1 MSTEENP
8 TDTTPATPTESKE
21 WTPPGSQA
29 DLDRIIADRL
39 NRERSKFADY
49 DDLKAAAQRLTDIE
63 NANKTEAQKQAE
75 ALEAALQREAA
86 ATSQLLRYE
95 VAADKGVPP
104 GLVRFLTGT
113 SREEIEE
120 AATALLEAIPG
131 APGSP
136 PRAPAEAA
144 QTVAALAGQPQSVDM
159 NEWMRHQRA
168 R

>member
-1 MSTEENP
+1 M
-8 TDTTPATPTESKE
+8 TDTPAPAETAPQDTAPT
-21 WTPPGSQA
+21 TDP
-29 DLDRIIADRL
+29 
-39 NRERSKFADY
+39 
-49 DDLKAAAQRLTDIE
+49 AAQAEAAQPDVDWKSMARTWEKRAKENAEAATRLAEIE

-75 ALEAALQREAA
+75 ALEAALQREST

-104 GLVRFLTGT
+104 ALVRFLAGT

-120 AATALLEAIPG
+120 SAAALLEAIPG

-136 PRAPAEAA
+136 PRAPTESA
-144 QTVAALAGQPQSVDM
+144 QAIAALAGQPQSVDM

>member
-1 MSTEENP
+1 M
-8 TDTTPATPTESKE
+8 TDTPAPAETAPQDTAPTTDPAAPSE
-21 WTPPGSQA
+21 
-29 DLDRIIADRL
+29 
-39 NRERSKFADY
+39 
-49 DDLKAAAQRLTDIE
+49 AAQPDVDWKAMARTWEKRAKENSDAATRLAEIE

-104 GLVRFLTGT
+104 SLMRFLTGT
-113 SREEIEE
+113 TREEIEDS
-120 AATALLEAIPG
+120 AKALMDAIPG

-136 PRAPAEAA
+136 PRAPTESA
-144 QTVAALAGQPQSVDM
+144 QAIAALAGQPQSVDM